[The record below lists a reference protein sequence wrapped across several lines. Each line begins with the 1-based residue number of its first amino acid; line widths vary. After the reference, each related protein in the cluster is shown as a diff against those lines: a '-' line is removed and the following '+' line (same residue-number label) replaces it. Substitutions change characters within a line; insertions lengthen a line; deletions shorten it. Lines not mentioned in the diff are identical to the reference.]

1 MTILW
6 LAAAIVV
13 AMLLRH
19 PIAVAVALVLAV
31 VSGTTF
37 PDIDFWLPFG
47 HRSGMT
53 HSIAPLLLLAYHPR
67 LRGVAAGL
75 AIGIGLHLAADCF
88 PNAMRGYATI
98 KLPFAGSIGSAASY
112 GWLGLNALAALGI
125 GAGIAVRL
133 FDTLVLAVTAIAVA
147 GIAVAYLAVTDG
159 GWPPLALF
167 AAAGWLTHRRRPGW

>member
-6 LAAAIVV
+6 LAAAIGV

-19 PIAVAVALVLAV
+19 PVATAVALALAV

-37 PDIDFWLPFG
+37 PDIDFHLPLA
-47 HRSGMT
+47 HRSGLT
-53 HSIAPLLLLAYHPR
+53 HSVLPIALLAYHPR
-67 LRGVAAGL
+67 LRGAAAGL

-88 PNAMRGYATI
+88 PNGMRGYATI
-98 KLPFAGSIGSAASY
+98 KLPFAGSIGSDASY
-112 GWLGLNALAALGI
+112 GWLGINALAALAI
-125 GAGIAVRL
+125 GAGLAMRL

-147 GIAVAYLAVTDG
+147 GIAIAYLAVTDG

-167 AAAGWLTHRRRPGW
+167 AAAGWLTHRRRVTA